1 MTDPRPDQ
9 DTDIIPG
16 LRPSDTPPMPLDFP
30 TAPGPRHRRR
40 RDMPVVAQI
49 ALWGV
54 PVGGLALIVGW
65 TAPGLLGGDEA
76 RPAPPAVSSP
86 SEEAGPVAVPSLTLP
101 SPTLSRA
108 DRSRSRTATP
118 SPSATSTT
126 ASPSPSPSRTSPS
139 PSPEP
144 SRSRSLTPPS
154 PPPTSRTVN
163 PPVLPPGDDTGD
175 DDPGAGPGGPGS
187 PGSDDGGPGPIPTD
201 GGAS

>member
-101 SPTLSRA
+101 SPTLARA
-108 DRSRSRTATP
+108 DGARPRTATP
-118 SPSATSTT
+118 SPPATS
-126 ASPSPSPSRTSPS
+126 APRAPAPR
-139 PSPEP
+139 
-144 SRSRSLTPPS
+144 
-154 PPPTSRTVN
+154 
-163 PPVLPPGDDTGD
+163 
-175 DDPGAGPGGPGS
+175 
-187 PGSDDGGPGPIPTD
+187 
-201 GGAS
+201 